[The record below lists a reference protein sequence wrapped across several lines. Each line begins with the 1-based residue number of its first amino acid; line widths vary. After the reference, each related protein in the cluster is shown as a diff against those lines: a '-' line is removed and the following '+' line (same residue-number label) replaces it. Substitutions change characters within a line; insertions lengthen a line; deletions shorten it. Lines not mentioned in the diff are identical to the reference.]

1 LKNFV
6 FACLAFLIW
15 AFFGAWVH
23 AYTHPKQKVI
33 PVKIVKI
40 KPLIVVKDTVQTK
53 VKETSQSKIKD
64 SVLKTPQKPPIK
76 SIAKKIIFLKFN
88 QKDFDED
95 AVLESYATELKGYL
109 KTNSKLH
116 IYIVGFTDTI
126 GDSISNYWVGF
137 ERARNFKSFLV
148 SQDIDKNII
157 HTSSKGEKD
166 PIAKNNSKKERR
178 KNRRIEIT
186 LKPKPHD

>member
-15 AFFGAWVH
+15 ALFGAWVH
-23 AYTHPKQKVI
+23 AYTHPKQKVNPI
-33 PVKIVKI
+33 KIVKT
-40 KPLIVVKDTVQTK
+40 KPLIVVKDTVQSK
-53 VKETSQSKIKD
+53 AKETIQVKTKD
-64 SVLKTPQKPPIK
+64 SVLKIPIK
-76 SIAKKIIFLKFN
+76 TIAKKIIFLKFN

-95 AVLESYATELKGYL
+95 AVLESYATKLKGYI
-109 KTNSKLH
+109 KTNPKLN
-116 IYIVGFTDTI
+116 IYIVGFTDTV

-148 SQDIDKNII
+148 SQDIDKKII

>member
-1 LKNFV
+1 MKNFV
-6 FACLAFLIW
+6 LACLAFLIW

-33 PVKIVKI
+33 PIKIEKA
-40 KPLIVVKDTVQTK
+40 KSLIVVKDAVLLK
-53 VKETSQSKIKD
+53 VKETNQKKIKD
-64 SVLKTPQKPPIK
+64 SVVKTPQKSPIK

-95 AVLESYATELKGYL
+95 AVLESYATELKGYI
-109 KTNSKLH
+109 KTNPKLN

-186 LKPKPHD
+186 LKPEPHD